1 MLPREYQ
8 VDCLNIIKS
17 KPHGKYL
24 IVMGTGLGKSF
35 TFSRISFKK
44 HMLILSHREELV
56 NQPRKYFDCTYGV
69 EMGKYTSNGEKVIS
83 ACVPS
88 LIKRLEKFPRDYFD
102 VIITDEC
109 FPSGTIIDNKSIEN
123 IHCDDII
130 TSYNHMTNE
139 IEYKKVINIFKSIP
153 KSIVIV
159 KLNNKEIICTGNHP
173 IYTKKGYKP
182 AINLNENDEVF
193 YMSARNNKSN
203 SITKR
208 NMVQNKTSTNVLFK
222 RMFKRILQ
230 KNKFR
235 NNDKNQ
241 QKICIRKNEKKQ
253 PNEKFR
259 ITTKNVK
266 KIKRNWAL
274 SKNKMWKWCRF
285 NSSTTKFINSL
296 KKLRTICRIPINNKY
311 EKKFR
316 VPTTLQ
322 NRHSNNKLYDCNRN
336 RRVVS
341 FCNDKKR
348 TRQEKRRFFKWI
360 RVESVKIQKQTSD
373 GTFGG
378 LCKDG
383 YVYNLEIEDNNNYF
397 VNNVLVHNCHHSPCA
412 SYQKIYEYFQ
422 YDYHFGLT
430 ATPNRSDNVR
440 LNNIFDEIIFNRDLK
455 WGIQNKYLSD
465 IYAMRFYMDYDLSRV
480 KTSNGDYQINQLE
493 KAVNTTENAAAI
505 AEIYNKHAM
514 GSTLI
519 FGVSV
524 AHCEEI
530 AKQIKNSVII
540 TAKTKNRSEIIDKF
554 TSGEIKCLVNCQIF
568 TEGTDIPRVN
578 TLIIARPTKNI
589 SLYTQMVGRGLR
601 LYPGKENLRLI
612 DCCGVSGLN
621 LCMAPSL
628 LGCEMYDLGNKK
640 TPGRDELI
648 EGDLFDLPEK
658 IKEAENT
665 PDYWKINY
673 KIVDL
678 WAKGQGYNT
687 HNINF
692 RKLSN
697 GDLTLELPNI
707 EFTIN
712 APDELGQTWYHGK
725 KLPMQQVLDYCYT
738 YLLSKQQEATALWDL
753 SICKKWGKHP
763 ITQKQKNIIKRF
775 LPNYD
780 LNMTSLEASQ
790 IITKLLGRKKKK

>member
-1 MLPREYQ
+1 MQLRDYQ
-8 VDCLNIIKS
+8 QECLDIIKS

-35 TFSRISFKK
+35 TFSQIPFKR

-56 NQPRKYFDCTYGV
+56 NQPRKYFNCSYGI
-69 EMGKYTSNGEKVIS
+69 ELGKYTSNGEKVIS

-102 VIITDEC
+102 VIISDE
-109 FPSGTIIDNKSIEN
+109 
-123 IHCDDII
+123 
-130 TSYNHMTNE
+130 
-139 IEYKKVINIFKSIP
+139 
-153 KSIVIV
+153 
-159 KLNNKEIICTGNHP
+159 
-173 IYTKKGYKP
+173 
-182 AINLNENDEVF
+182 A
-193 YMSARNNKSN
+193 
-203 SITKR
+203 
-208 NMVQNKTSTNVLFK
+208 Q
-222 RMFKRILQ
+222 
-230 KNKFR
+230 
-235 NNDKNQ
+235 
-241 QKICIRKNEKKQ
+241 
-253 PNEKFR
+253 
-259 ITTKNVK
+259 
-266 KIKRNWAL
+266 
-274 SKNKMWKWCRF
+274 
-285 NSSTTKFINSL
+285 
-296 KKLRTICRIPINNKY
+296 
-311 EKKFR
+311 
-316 VPTTLQ
+316 
-322 NRHSNNKLYDCNRN
+322 
-336 RRVVS
+336 
-341 FCNDKKR
+341 
-348 TRQEKRRFFKWI
+348 
-360 RVESVKIQKQTSD
+360 
-373 GTFGG
+373 
-378 LCKDG
+378 
-383 YVYNLEIEDNNNYF
+383 
-397 VNNVLVHNCHHSPCA
+397 HSPCA

-422 YDYHFGLT
+422 YNYHFGLT
-430 ATPNRSDNVR
+430 ATPNRADNVR
-440 LNNIFDEIIFNRDLK
+440 LGGTFDEIIFNRDLK

-505 AEIYNKHAM
+505 AEIYKENAI

-530 AKQIKNSVII
+530 GRHIKDSVII
-540 TAKTKNRSEIIDKF
+540 TAKTKNRSEIIDRF
-554 TSGEIKCLVNCQIF
+554 TSGEIKCLVNCMIF

-612 DCCGVSGLN
+612 DCCGVSGMN
-621 LCMAPSL
+621 LCTAPSL
-628 LGCEMYDLGNKK
+628 LGIDMIDNGKPK
-640 TPGRDELI
+640 PIGRDELI

-697 GDLTLELPNI
+697 GDLTLELPNV
-707 EFTIN
+707 EFTIKS
-712 APDELGQTWYHGK
+712 PDELGQTWYHEK

-738 YLLSKQQEATALWDL
+738 YLISKQQESAALWDL
-753 SICKKWGKHP
+753 SICKKWGKNP
-763 ITQKQKNIIKRF
+763 ITEKQKNIIKRF
-775 LPNYD
+775 LPEYN
-780 LNMTSLEASQ
+780 LNLTSLEASQ
-790 IITKLLGRKKKK
+790 IISKLLGRKKKK

>member
-1 MLPREYQ
+1 MLPRDYQ
-8 VDCLNIIKS
+8 QECLNIIKL

-35 TFSRISFKK
+35 TFSQISFKK

-102 VIITDEC
+102 VIITDE
-109 FPSGTIIDNKSIEN
+109 
-123 IHCDDII
+123 
-130 TSYNHMTNE
+130 
-139 IEYKKVINIFKSIP
+139 
-153 KSIVIV
+153 
-159 KLNNKEIICTGNHP
+159 
-173 IYTKKGYKP
+173 
-182 AINLNENDEVF
+182 A
-193 YMSARNNKSN
+193 
-203 SITKR
+203 
-208 NMVQNKTSTNVLFK
+208 
-222 RMFKRILQ
+222 
-230 KNKFR
+230 
-235 NNDKNQ
+235 
-241 QKICIRKNEKKQ
+241 
-253 PNEKFR
+253 
-259 ITTKNVK
+259 
-266 KIKRNWAL
+266 
-274 SKNKMWKWCRF
+274 
-285 NSSTTKFINSL
+285 
-296 KKLRTICRIPINNKY
+296 
-311 EKKFR
+311 
-316 VPTTLQ
+316 
-322 NRHSNNKLYDCNRN
+322 
-336 RRVVS
+336 
-341 FCNDKKR
+341 
-348 TRQEKRRFFKWI
+348 
-360 RVESVKIQKQTSD
+360 
-373 GTFGG
+373 
-378 LCKDG
+378 
-383 YVYNLEIEDNNNYF
+383 
-397 VNNVLVHNCHHSPCA
+397 HHSPCA

-430 ATPNRSDNVR
+430 ATPNRADNVR

-505 AEIYNKHAM
+505 AEIYNKYAI

-530 AKQIKNSVII
+530 GRHIEDSVII
-540 TAKTKNRSEIIDKF
+540 TAKTKNRSEIIDRF
-554 TSGEIKCLVNCQIF
+554 TSGEIKCLVNCMIF

-612 DCCGVSGLN
+612 DCCGVSGMN
-621 LCMAPSL
+621 LCTAPSL
-628 LGCEMYDLGNKK
+628 LGCEMYDIGNKK

-648 EGDLFDLPEK
+648 EGNLFDLPEK

-697 GDLTLELPNI
+697 GDLTLELPNV

-712 APDELGQTWYHGK
+712 APDELGQTWYHNK

-753 SICKKWGKHP
+753 SICKKWGKQP

-775 LPNYD
+775 LPDYN
-780 LNMTSLEASQ
+780 LNITSLEASQ
-790 IITKLLGRKKKK
+790 IISKLLGRKKKK